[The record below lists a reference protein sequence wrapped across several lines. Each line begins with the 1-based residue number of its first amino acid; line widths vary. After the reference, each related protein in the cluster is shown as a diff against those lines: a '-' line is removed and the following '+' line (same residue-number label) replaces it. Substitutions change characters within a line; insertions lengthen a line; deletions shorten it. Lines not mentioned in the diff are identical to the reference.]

1 MAYTTGRLRP
11 TLVPLSGWVEIL
23 LVKVHERVE
32 KSVISVY
39 KRTIKGLT
47 VASYKTLAV
56 MQTFAQHRV
65 KKTDCFLVAE
75 SLM

>member
-47 VASYKTLAV
+47 VASYKTLP
-56 MQTFAQHRV
+56 
-65 KKTDCFLVAE
+65 
-75 SLM
+75 